1 MINAGKYKAQATEAH
16 LDQSKK
22 GTDYIAV
29 ALKLDVDGVPNELV
43 WYGYL
48 TEKTAPRT
56 MKALRAMGWTGDNI
70 ETAESSNGSSL
81 PTKVEAVVELDAYE
95 GKVRPKVQWIN
106 AIGGGR
112 SATLDK
118 AALAKRLA
126 AQAKATPTPGDDDDD
141 GGIPF

>member
-29 ALKLDVDGVPNELV
+29 ALKLDGVPNELV

-106 AIGGGR
+106 SIGGGR

>member
-1 MINAGKYKAQATEAH
+1 MINPGKYKAQATEAH
-16 LDQSKK
+16 LDQSKR

-29 ALKLDVDGVPNELV
+29 ALKLDSVPDELV

-56 MKALRAMGWTGDNI
+56 MKALRAMGWTGDDI
-70 ETAESSNGSSL
+70 ETAESSDGSSL

-126 AQAKATPTPGDDDDD
+126 ALARATPADAGDEE
-141 GGIPF
+141 INF